1 MKALA
6 SFFFILA
13 LASSLLAAAYTGN
26 FTLTQN
32 PISDGGKWVS
42 GSAAGTGCFTSGVQ
56 CWGDVQTKPGLAFA
70 TVASEGCT
78 GQQGQNCN
86 DPTALLTGVW
96 GQNQTAEATIYV
108 SPSIVQGCCH
118 EVELLTELHAFP
130 AHQQRLRNKLQ
141 RFRTGLF
148 ANRAL
153 ERADRQ
159 LHVLGWGSVDHL
171 QERRQAEGGQ
181 KWFVDQHLPNGS
193 LISTTVDAT
202 YLGNSPGM
210 GFFVTG
216 DKNYSAFGFSS
227 FTASDGQAVLA
238 PPTNLSGTVN

>member
-118 EVELLTELHAFP
+118 EVEL
-130 AHQQRLRNKLQ
+130 RLNSTLSPHTNNGYEINCSVSGQDYLQIVRWNGPIGNYTYLDGGASITCKSGDKLKAV
-141 RFRTGLF
+141 RS
-148 ANRAL
+148 
-153 ERADRQ
+153 
-159 LHVLGWGSVDHL
+159 GSSISIYL
-171 QERRQAEGGQ
+171 
-181 KWFVDQHLPNGS
+181 NGS

-202 YLGNSPGM
+202 YLGGSSGM